1 MAKMRTRMTRRESHR
16 RIPSRSS
23 RIRRLM
29 EVKEALSIVTV
40 GIQNRTK
47 MKITIKILLSKIS
60 LFLLLVC
67 WIFDMEIKGL
77 QPRLKPNFESYLKI
91 NSIHFGIWIYWY
103 YKFWV
108 LKIKNNFLQFLIF
121 LSPKTNKIKI
131 YINRRKLEILDV
143 NVFCVSNVYSA
154 AKNTFLTWI
163 NDK

>member
-1 MAKMRTRMTRRESHR
+1 MLSVPKPQRPLAFLTIRASKVSSPSSGTNRMKGFPGTGTPRQVLRSRSMCQTSRHWPRLSGFRLRREMAKMRTRMTRRESHR
-16 RIPSRSS
+16 RPPSRSS

-91 NSIHFGIWIYWY
+91 NSIHFGI
-103 YKFWV
+103 
-108 LKIKNNFLQFLIF
+108 
-121 LSPKTNKIKI
+121 
-131 YINRRKLEILDV
+131 
-143 NVFCVSNVYSA
+143 
-154 AKNTFLTWI
+154 
-163 NDK
+163 